1 MNDAPEAIATI
12 GHNNPPEPT
21 PYEKARD
28 KINDLYDESKLW
40 LDGAVVD
47 SQALADGLGKLL
59 KSLRDAVTEADAMRI
74 IENEPF
80 DKGKA
85 EVQARYAPL
94 IADTKNQKGKA
105 TLAINACKNALAS
118 WLDAIDRAQREAAE
132 EARRVAAEKAK
143 AAQDAIRAADAANL
157 AEREAA
163 EELLKDAKRA
173 DAQANRIERAT
184 ATAATGGR
192 AIGLR
197 TTYQPQL
204 IDMTLAARHYWK
216 VERAAF
222 EEFLIGL
229 AERDCRAGRREIP
242 GFTIH
247 EKKTAA

>member
-1 MNDAPEAIATI
+1 MTDDPRLGI
-12 GHNNPPEPT
+12 GGNFPPAEPT
-21 PYEKARD
+21 PFERACEEV
-28 KINDLYDESKLW
+28 NALYGEAALW
-40 LDGAVVD
+40 LDGAQVE
-47 SQALADGLGKLL
+47 SQGVADGLATLIAM
-59 KSLRDAVTEADAMRI
+59 LREAVAFANEARKA
-74 IENEPF
+74 ENEPF
-80 DKGKA
+80 DPGKA
-85 EVQARYAPL
+85 EVQARYNPL
-94 IADTKNQKGKA
+94 LKKAD
-105 TLAINACKNALAS
+105 LAMMTCKNALAP

-157 AEREAA
+157 AEREAV

-204 IDMTLAARHYWK
+204 VDMTLAARHYCK

-229 AERDCRAGRREIP
+229 AERGWRARRGGIP
-242 GFTIH
+242 RLPVP
-247 EKKTAA
+247 

>member
-1 MNDAPEAIATI
+1 MTEAIATI
-12 GHNNPPEPT
+12 GHNQPPEPT

-28 KINDLYDESKLW
+28 KINDLYDEAKLW

-47 SQALADGLGKLL
+47 SQALADGIGKLI
-59 KSLRDAVTEADAMRI
+59 KSLRDAVAEADAARI

-80 DKGKA
+80 DRGKA

-94 IADTKNQKGKA
+94 IADTKTQKGKA
-105 TLAINACKNALAS
+105 ALAINACKNALAP

-132 EARRVAAEKAK
+132 KLRQEAAEKTRL
-143 AAQDAIRAADAANL
+143 AQEAIRKVDAANL

-163 EELLKDAKRA
+163 EALVQDAKKA
-173 DAQANRIERAT
+173 DALANKVERST

-197 TTYQPQL
+197 TTYQPEL
-204 IDMTLAARHYWK
+204 TDATAAARHYWQ
-216 VERAAF
+216 VERKAM

-242 GFTIH
+242 GFTVH